1 MSNMLK
7 ITSGI
12 YRGRKITTP
21 GGETHPMGERERIA
35 LFNMIA
41 PYLPGAQVLDAFA
54 GSGALGIEALS
65 RGVSEVVF
73 VEKNRKAASIIAEN
87 LKNLE
92 LSDFGI
98 IIVGDIKNFT
108 TDRTFDVILADPPY
122 NNFRLDEI
130 ELLVKL
136 LNKNG
141 VLVLSHPNE
150 ALEIIGLKLINT
162 HKYAAAHLSVY
173 VKR

>member
-1 MSNMLK
+1 MIK
-7 ITSGI
+7 IASGI

-65 RGVSEVVF
+65 RGVSGVVF
-73 VEKNRKAASIIAEN
+73 VEKNRKAAAVIAEN

-122 NNFRLDEI
+122 NNFKLDEI

>member
-1 MSNMLK
+1 MLK

>member
-1 MSNMLK
+1 MIK

-41 PYLPGAQVLDAFA
+41 TYLPGAQVLDVFA

-65 RGVSEVVF
+65 RGASEVVF
-73 VEKNRKAASIIAEN
+73 VEKNRKAGAVIAEN

-92 LSDFGI
+92 LSDFGMVI
-98 IIVGDIKNFT
+98 IGDIKNFT
-108 TDRTFDVILADPPY
+108 ADRTFEVILADPPY
-122 NNFRLDEI
+122 NDFKLDEI
-130 ELLVKL
+130 EILAKL

-141 VLVLSHPNE
+141 ILVLSHPDE
-150 ALEIIGLKLINT
+150 APKIPKLCLVNT
-162 HKYAAAHLSVY
+162 HKYAAARLSVY